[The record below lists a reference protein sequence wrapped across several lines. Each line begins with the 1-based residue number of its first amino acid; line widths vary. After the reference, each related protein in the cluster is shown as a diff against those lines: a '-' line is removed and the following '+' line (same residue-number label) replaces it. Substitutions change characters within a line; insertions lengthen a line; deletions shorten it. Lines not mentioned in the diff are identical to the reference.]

1 MNSSKIYSIG
11 EAARLCSVT
20 AKQIRHWEEKKYL
33 QESTR
38 LICGERSYR
47 NFGEDDLVMIK
58 RIKYYLNAGYTLST
72 AAKKAKENYGR
83 KGGNNNA

>member
-11 EAARLCSVT
+11 EAARLCGIT
-20 AKQIRHWEEKKYL
+20 AKQIRHWEDKKYL

-38 LICGERSYR
+38 LMCGERSYR

-58 RIKYYLNAGYTLST
+58 RIKYYLDAGYTLLS
-72 AAKKAKENYGR
+72 AAKKADEDYRR
-83 KGGNNNA
+83 KGGNNHA